1 MLKLER
7 KRHIGNDIVT
17 IVFQDI
23 DQREDDIEIEGDFN
37 PSSARSQFQHI
48 FALVVYNKRNNTYK

>member
-1 MLKLER
+1 
-7 KRHIGNDIVT
+7 
-17 IVFQDI
+17 VFQDI
-23 DQREDDIEIEGDFN
+23 DQREDDDDDDETEKNGDLEGDFN

>member
-1 MLKLER
+1 M
-7 KRHIGNDIVT
+7 
-17 IVFQDI
+17 FQDI
-23 DQREDDIEIEGDFN
+23 DQREDDDEETETNGDLEGDFN

>member
-1 MLKLER
+1 M
-7 KRHIGNDIVT
+7 
-17 IVFQDI
+17 FQDI
-23 DQREDDIEIEGDFN
+23 DQREDDDDETEINGDLEGDFN